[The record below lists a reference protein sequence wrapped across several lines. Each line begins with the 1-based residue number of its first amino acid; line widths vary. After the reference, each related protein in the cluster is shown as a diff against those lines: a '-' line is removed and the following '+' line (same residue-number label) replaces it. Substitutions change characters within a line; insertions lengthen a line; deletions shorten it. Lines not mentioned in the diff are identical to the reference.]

1 VPILVAFLAYCL
13 DVTLRAKSVA
23 GPGLTPRAILDKVRR
38 LRMLDIHF
46 PTTGGP
52 TPILSRYTERNAG
65 RKLLVK
71 RLRVDLPSRSPP
83 RITAPAG
90 RPARAATHQA

>member
-1 VPILVAFLAYCL
+1 
-13 DVTLRAKSVA
+13 
-23 GPGLTPRAILDKVRR
+23 
-38 LRMLDIHF
+38 MLDIHF

-52 TPILSRYTERNAG
+52 TPILGRYTERNAG

-71 RLRVDLPSRSPP
+71 RLRVDLPSQSPP
-83 RITAPAG
+83 HITAQAG